1 MSFNFPLIYP
11 LFAPLPELVGF
22 LSGRSG
28 RGGGK
33 GWLEVAAWPGKAG
46 WFELEPGKPFLSFSF
61 GKPFKKNYRSPGKP
75 GSQLNPW
82 SGGSN
87 LGIKLTRRTLQRNVK
102 SCLFSDSKA
111 GCPFW
116 FSTWLP
122 RRRQGF
128 LRQFFALLAPRAL
141 SSFDLEPACSSKQSV
156 KYPLTNSKH
165 KLQKYKIQF

>member
-33 GWLEVAAWPGKAG
+33 GWLEVEAWPGKAG

-61 GKPFKKNYRSPGKP
+61 GKPFQKNYRPPGKP

-87 LGIKLTRRTLQRNVK
+87 LGFKLIRRTLQQRNVNLFFSFLIPRQAVLSDSPPDFLVAAK
-102 SCLFSDSKA
+102 DSWGSSSLFSPPVRWVA
-111 GCPFW
+111 
-116 FSTWLP
+116 STSNP
-122 RRRQGF
+122 PAVQNN
-128 LRQFFALLAPRAL
+128 L
-141 SSFDLEPACSSKQSV
+141 SNILWQTQTA
-156 KYPLTNSKH
+156 
-165 KLQKYKIQF
+165 KI